1 VVASEAGLGYDG
13 ERITEEGDMA
23 VSKETLIAAVTK
35 ASDDGRLTC
44 EKAHELGKELDV
56 SLEEIGA
63 VCNELNIRIKDCQL
77 GCF

>member
-1 VVASEAGLGYDG
+1 
-13 ERITEEGDMA
+13 MP
-23 VSKETLIAAVTK
+23 VSKERLIAAVTK
-35 ASDDGRLTC
+35 ASGDGRLTC

-56 SLEEIGA
+56 SLKEIGA